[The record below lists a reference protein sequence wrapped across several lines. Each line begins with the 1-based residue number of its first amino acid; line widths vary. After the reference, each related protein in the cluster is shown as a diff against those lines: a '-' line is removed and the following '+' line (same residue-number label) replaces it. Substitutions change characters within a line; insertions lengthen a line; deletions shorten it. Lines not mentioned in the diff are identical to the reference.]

1 MNPMVAEFKSLPSL
15 LEDVFQVLDDSAR
28 ESIHPELCLSLKH
41 IYFAGCGD
49 SHFAPLGMEL
59 AFTKLSGLPVT
70 PMRSMKFARYFAG
83 NLPKLGPKMQM
94 VVGIS
99 VSGSVVRTAE
109 ALRMGRQNGLTALGL
124 TGNPD
129 GKVAREAEI
138 IMKVTV
144 PPMEKTEGM
153 VFPGTRTYL
162 DTTSGSLLKEAV
174 IPGARSYFTN
184 QIALLVMAV
193 RIGEV
198 RGHLTTARANEV
210 REQIRGLSEAIE
222 KTIQLCDAP
231 TKNLAEAWKDS
242 DDYVFCGAGPNFA
255 TALFSAAKILEAT
268 GDTALGQDM
277 EEWNH
282 LQYFVRKPSSPTFI
296 ISAGQHDL
304 SRATETAVAA
314 KQIGRR
320 VVAVAPES
328 AQSLHEA
335 AGNSL
340 LIADVPEMFS
350 PLVSCIP
357 AGLFSAYR
365 SDIVD
370 EPFFRN
376 FEGGRDFEGGGG
388 ISRIQS
394 SDMLEEWQE

>member
-1 MNPMVAEFKSLPSL
+1 MNPMVEEFKSLPDL
-15 LEDVFQVLDDSAR
+15 LKNVFQTLDDSAR
-28 ESIHPELCLSLKH
+28 ESLHPELCLSLKH
-41 IYFAGCGD
+41 VYFAGCGD
-49 SHFAPLGMEL
+49 SHFAPLSMEL

-138 IMKVTV
+138 MMKVTV
-144 PPMEKTEGM
+144 PPLDKPEGM
-153 VFPGTRTYL
+153 
-162 DTTSGSLLKEAV
+162 V

-184 QIALLVMAV
+184 QIALLLMAV

-210 REQIRGLSEAIE
+210 RDQIRDLAEAIE
-222 KTIQLCDAP
+222 ETIKLCDAP
-231 TKNLAEAWKDS
+231 AKALAEAWQDS
-242 DDYVFCGAGPNFA
+242 GDYVFCGAGPNFA

-282 LQYFVRKPSSPTFI
+282 LQYFVREPSSPTFI
-296 ISAGQHDL
+296 ISAGQRDL

-320 VVAVAPES
+320 VVAVAPKS
-328 AQSLHEA
+328 AAKLHEA

-340 LIADVPEMFS
+340 FIADVPEMFS
-350 PLVSCIP
+350 PLLSCIP
-357 AGLFSAYR
+357 ASLFAAYR
-365 SDIVD
+365 AHLID

-376 FEGGRDFEGGGG
+376 FAGGRNAEGGGG
-388 ISRIQS
+388 ISRIQT
-394 SDMLEEWQE
+394 SDMLEEWQS

>member
-1 MNPMVAEFKSLPSL
+1 MNPMVEEFKSLPRL

-28 ESIHPELCLSLKH
+28 QSIHPELCLSLKH
-41 IYFAGCGD
+41 IYFEGCGD

-70 PMRSMKFARYFAG
+70 PMRAMKFARYFAG

-99 VSGSVVRTAE
+99 VSGSVARTAE
-109 ALRMGRQNGLTALGL
+109 ALRMGRKNGMTALGL

-129 GKVAREAEI
+129 GKVAHEAEI

-144 PPMEKTEGM
+144 PPMAKPEGM
-153 VFPGTRTYL
+153 VFPGTRSYI
-162 DTTSGSLLKEAV
+162 DPKNGKLLKEAV

-198 RGHLTTARANEV
+198 RGHLTTAKANEV
-210 REQIRGLSEAIE
+210 REQIRGLSEDIE
-222 KTIQLCDAP
+222 RTIQLCDAP
-231 TKNLAEAWKDS
+231 AKALAAAWKDS
-242 DDYVFCGAGPNFA
+242 DDFVFCGAGPNFA

-268 GDTALGQDM
+268 GDAALGQDM

-282 LQYFVRKPSSPTFI
+282 LQYFVREPSSPTFI
-296 ISAGQHDL
+296 ISAGQRDL

-320 VVAVAPES
+320 VVAVAPEN
-328 AQSLHEA
+328 APGLHEA
-335 AGNSL
+335 AGTSL

-350 PLVSCIP
+350 PLVSCVP
-357 AGLFSAYR
+357 AGLFAAYR
-365 SDIVD
+365 AELID

-376 FEGGRDFEGGGG
+376 FEGGRNAEGGGG
-388 ISRIQS
+388 ISRIQT

>member
-1 MNPMVAEFKSLPSL
+1 MNPMVEEFKSLPGL

-99 VSGSVVRTAE
+99 VSGSVVRTSE
-109 ALRMGRQNGLTALGL
+109 ALRMGRQNGLIALGL

-144 PPMEKTEGM
+144 PPMEKPEGM
-153 VFPGTRTYL
+153 
-162 DTTSGSLLKEAV
+162 V
-174 IPGARSYFTN
+174 IPGARSYFAN

-198 RGHLTTARANEV
+198 RGHLTTAKANEV
-210 REQIRGLSEAIE
+210 REQICGLSAAIE
-222 KTIQLCDAP
+222 ETIQMCDAP
-231 TKNLAEAWKDS
+231 SKALAEKWQDS
-242 DDYVFCGAGPNFA
+242 DDFVFCGAGPNFA
-255 TALFSAAKILEAT
+255 SALFSAAKILEAT

-282 LQYFVRKPSSPTFI
+282 LQYFVRKPSSPTFV
-296 ISAGQHDL
+296 ISAGKRDL

-320 VVAVAPES
+320 VVAVAPKS
-328 AQSLHEA
+328 AAGLHVA

-365 SDIVD
+365 SDLVD

-376 FEGGRDFEGGGG
+376 FEGGRNADGGGG
-388 ISRIQS
+388 ISRIQT
-394 SDMLEEWQE
+394 SDMLEEWQA

>member
-1 MNPMVAEFKSLPSL
+1 MNPMVEEFKSLSGL
-15 LEDVFQVLDDSAR
+15 LDDVFQVLDDSAR
-28 ESIHPELCLSLKH
+28 ESLHPELCLSLKH

-49 SHFAPLGMEL
+49 SHFAPLSMEL
-59 AFTKLSGLPVT
+59 AFTQLSGLPVT

-99 VSGSVVRTAE
+99 VSGSVARTAE

-138 IMKVTV
+138 MMKVTV
-144 PPMEKTEGM
+144 PPMEKSDDL
-153 VFPGTRTYL
+153 VFPGTRSYV
-162 DTTSGSLLKEAV
+162 DKASGKVLKEAV

-184 QIALLVMAV
+184 QIALLLMAV

-210 REQIRGLSEAIE
+210 REQIRGLTDAIDE
-222 KTIQLCDAP
+222 TVKLCNAP
-231 TKNLAEAWKDS
+231 AKALAEAWQDS
-242 DDYVFCGAGPNFA
+242 TDFVFCGAGPNFA

-282 LQYFVRKPSSPTFI
+282 LQYFVREPSSPTFI
-296 ISAGQHDL
+296 ISAGQRDL

-314 KQIGRR
+314 KKIGRR
-320 VVAVAPES
+320 VVAVAPKS
-328 AQSLHEA
+328 AAGLHEA

-340 LIADVPEMFS
+340 LIADVPEIFS
-350 PLVSCIP
+350 PLISSIP

-365 SDIVD
+365 ADIVD

-388 ISRIQS
+388 ISRIQTS
-394 SDMLEEWQE
+394 EMLEEWQS